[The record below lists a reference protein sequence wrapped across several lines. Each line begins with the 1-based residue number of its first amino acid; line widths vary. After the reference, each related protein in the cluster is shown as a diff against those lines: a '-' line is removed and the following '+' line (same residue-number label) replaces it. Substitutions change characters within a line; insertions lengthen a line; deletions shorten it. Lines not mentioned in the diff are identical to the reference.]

1 MSRRPRRIP
10 RPVISDPLSLL
21 RPVSPERSRGVML
34 AFLTAL
40 DEIARG
46 KHPGVEEWRSLADC
60 VNTLETLALT
70 NDIFGEGVMPAVNA
84 AIEAMATA
92 AKRYRAGHGMRLDGP
107 GMEELRTVIEIYGLC
122 LKLLTERQ
130 MALAQQRTQ
139 ARMRVLL
146 RAGES
151 EQVIAL

>member
-1 MSRRPRRIP
+1 MRRPRRVP
-10 RPVISDPLSLL
+10 RLVISDPLSLL
-21 RPVSPERSRGVML
+21 RPASPERSRGVML

-46 KHPGVEEWRSLADC
+46 KHPGEEEWRSLADC
-60 VNTLETLALT
+60 INTLETMVMMQM
-70 NDIFGEGVMPAVNA
+70 IGGELMMPTVNA

-92 AKRYRAGHGMRLDGP
+92 AKRYRAGQGMRLDGA
-107 GMEELRTVIEIYGLC
+107 GLDALRKVVDIYGQC
-122 LKLLTERQ
+122 LELLTERQ

-139 ARMRVLL
+139 ERMLVLL
-146 RAGES
+146 KAGES